1 MRYLLTTL
9 TAAAIAMSASTGYA
23 ESVADKRGLML
34 EGARQVIAA
43 TVDAARKAD
52 APGGSIAVVDEGGNL
67 LALERLDHTFAASAN
82 IAIGKARTAALF
94 KKSTKVFEDA
104 IKNGRTSMVTLGGDL
119 QNFTPCKAAFRW
131 NGRARWWEQSASA
144 ARPKI
149 LGATIVAH
157 HVWLIMPVT

>member
-119 QNFTPCKAAFRW
+119 QNFTP
-131 NGRARWWEQSASA
+131 ARRHSVGMGGQGGGSNRRQRRGPRSSV
-144 ARPKI
+144 PP
-149 LGATIVAH
+149 L
-157 HVWLIMPVT
+157 WLIMCGSSCR